1 MRSDNGAYQWIRG
14 RGVGVRDHSGRVYRM
29 VGSILDVT
37 ARKQAE
43 AELMAAKEQAELANR
58 AKSEFLANMSH
69 ELRTPLNAIIGFA
82 EIIEKGVF
90 GKVDSRY
97 GEYAQDIHA
106 SGRHLL
112 SLINQLLD
120 LSKIEAGAYALLE
133 QTVDVP
139 EVVRHGARQVGGR
152 GVSAGISLEVGFRSG
167 RRDRRE
173 RGCQYG

>member
-82 EIIEKGVF
+82 EIIGRGVF
-90 GKVDSRY
+90 GKTESRY

-120 LSKIEAGAYALLE
+120 LSKIEAGAYELLE
-133 QTVDVP
+133 QALDEIGRAHVCTPVTN
-139 EVVRHGARQVGGR
+139 ARLVC
-152 GVSAGISLEVGFRSG
+152 SLLL
-167 RRDRRE
+167 DTKKP
-173 RGCQYG
+173 QNKLTQTTNIHTI